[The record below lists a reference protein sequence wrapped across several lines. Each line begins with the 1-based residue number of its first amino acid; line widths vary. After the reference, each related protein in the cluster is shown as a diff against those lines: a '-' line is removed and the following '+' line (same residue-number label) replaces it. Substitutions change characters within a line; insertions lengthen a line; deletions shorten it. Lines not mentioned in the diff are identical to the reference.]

1 MPLPS
6 WKQLWSTLGLRKED
20 ARSEDIKNL
29 ITEYVRENMDID
41 MLSSEH
47 PDDTYRQLFNQLADK
62 YGFIRTSNNYPD
74 DPTTH
79 EKVIRA
85 CAMRTH
91 NTNRSMSKSGLQID
105 SSLQTDE
112 QHSWSES
119 GLGAEAAIVTSASK
133 KRRVEFLSPS
143 PTSKKA
149 RQNEMN
155 NGDTSDFLSR
165 LKDHGTSASTFSA
178 KLLLNMRSEDKVDP
192 QIQALRNKSFSQIGV
207 FAKDVADLSKP
218 SESRWQVFLANELM
232 WEYSRGL

>member
-62 YGFIRTSNNYPD
+62 YGFIRTSNDYPD

-79 EKVIRA
+79 EKIIRA

-91 NTNRSMSKSGLQID
+91 NTNRSMSKLGLQIE
-105 SSLQTDE
+105 SSLQTDDR
-112 QHSWSES
+112 HSLSES
-119 GLGAEAAIVTSASK
+119 GMGTEVAIVTSAAK
-133 KRRVEFLSPS
+133 RRRVEFLSPS
-143 PTSKKA
+143 PTSKRA
-149 RQNEMN
+149 RQSGIQADKSE
-155 NGDTSDFLSR
+155 FLSR

-178 KLLLNMRSEDKVDP
+178 KLLLNMQSEDKVDP

-207 FAKDVADLSKP
+207 FVKDVADLSKP